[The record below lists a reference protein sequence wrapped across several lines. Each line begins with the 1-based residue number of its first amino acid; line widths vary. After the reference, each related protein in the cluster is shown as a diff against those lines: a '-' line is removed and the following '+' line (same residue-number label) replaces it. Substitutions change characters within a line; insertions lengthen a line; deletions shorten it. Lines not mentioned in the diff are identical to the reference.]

1 MTEEEALG
9 LSLVFIVATVLAY
22 LKGYSSGYSAAT
34 IERNHR

>member
-22 LKGYSSGYSAAT
+22 LKGYSSGYAAGT
-34 IERNHR
+34 IERHR